1 MSIKFETKTL
11 FLQNLQKNAMSRNP
25 KLPFFHEFEEK
36 AHKSNFTDNHYMKA
50 HQYMVPKMSNS

>member
-25 KLPFFHEFEEK
+25 KLPFFYEFEEK
-36 AHKSNFTDNHYMKA
+36 TQNANFTDN
-50 HQYMVPKMSNS
+50 QYMEAQQYMLPKISYS